1 VEVILREAVGWM
13 SVLVSLAGAAVC
25 GAQLGRVRRAGL
37 LMAGFGL
44 QALVSGFYRL
54 FTLLAIRGAASG
66 LGAGLAVVSLVSVL
80 GGVAVVAGVAG
91 LLADLRRAG
100 PSA

>member
-1 VEVILREAVGWM
+1 MDTVLREAVGWL
-13 SVLVSLAGAAVC
+13 SVLVSLAGAGVC
-25 GAQLGRVRRAGL
+25 AAQLGRVRRAGL

-44 QALVSGFYRL
+44 QALVSAFYRL
-54 FTLLAIRGAASG
+54 FTLLALHGSASG

-80 GGVAVVAGVAG
+80 GGAAVVAGVAG

-100 PSA
+100 PGA